1 MRQRFCKVC
10 KGWHELQAWPS
21 ECYVI
26 QAQERSE
33 FPLPMIGVS
42 DSTEPL
48 RSMADGKVYTS
59 RSAMRQSYKASNNP
73 QGVNYVELGNEP
85 RAKAAPKPKP
95 DRAAIKEAVQR
106 AESTLRTR
114 GEWA

>member
-1 MRQRFCKVC
+1 MATYIHTPYGLINRETGKMEPFTRDAPPVLPRILRGDEQ
-10 KGWHELQAWPS
+10 P
-21 ECYVI
+21 
-26 QAQERSE
+26 
-33 FPLPMIGVS
+33 PLV
-42 DSTEPL
+42 
-48 RSMADGKVYTS
+48 SMADGKVYTS
-59 RSAMRQSYKASNNP
+59 KAAMRASYKAANNP

-106 AESTLRTR
+106 AEATLRTR